1 MSIKARRK
9 HDIIKAKGIARYP
22 HVTEPYKKFE
32 PEFGVYTCDVIVDKE
47 QADAIKA
54 TLRPLYEQE
63 LQEAQQEKP
72 GKKLTQREF
81 PIEEVDGGFLVKTK
95 MEGGGRLKSTGE
107 TYHRSMPL
115 YDSKAQPIKD
125 DVQVWSGSEVV
136 VAFRPSFYNSP
147 AIGFGVTF
155 KLEAVQVLKLGEGG
169 VSAKA
174 ASSFGFTEQEEGF
187 VNGGENLEG
196 GFDAEETEEEVI
208 ANF

>member
-1 MSIKARRK
+1 MALKSRTK
-9 HDIIKAKGIARYP
+9 HQIIKAKGTARYP

>member
-1 MSIKARRK
+1 MSIKARTK
-9 HDIIKAKGIARYP
+9 HQIIKAKGTARYP
-22 HVTEPYKKFE
+22 HITEPYKKFE
-32 PEFGVYTCDVIVDKE
+32 PEFGVYTCDVIIDKE

-54 TLRPLYEQE
+54 TLKPLYEQE
-63 LQEAQQEKP
+63 LKEAQEANP
-72 GKKLTQREF
+72 GKGITQRPF
-81 PIEEVDGGFLVKTK
+81 PIEEVDGGYLVKTK
-95 MEGGGRLKSTGE
+95 MEGGGRIKVTGE
-107 TYHRSMPL
+107 TYHRSMPV
-115 YDSKAQPIKD
+115 YDSKAKPLDK

-155 KLEAVQVLKLGEGG
+155 KLEAVQVIQLGEGG

-196 GFDAEETEEEVI
+196 GFDAEEEEEVI

>member
-1 MSIKARRK
+1 MSIKARTK
-9 HDIIKAKGIARYP
+9 HQIIKAKGTARYP
-22 HVTEPYKKFE
+22 HITEPYKKFE
-32 PEFGVYTCDVIVDKE
+32 PEFGVYTCDVIIDKE

-54 TLRPLYEQE
+54 TLKPLYEQE
-63 LQEAQQEKP
+63 LKEAQEANP
-72 GKKLTQREF
+72 GKGITQRPF
-81 PIEEVDGGFLVKTK
+81 PIEEVDGGYLVKTK
-95 MEGGGRLKSTGE
+95 MEGGGRIKVTGE
-107 TYHRSMPL
+107 TYYRSMPV
-115 YDSKAQPIKD
+115 YDSKAKPLDK

-169 VSAKA
+169 VSVKA

>member
-1 MSIKARRK
+1 MSIKARTK
-9 HDIIKAKGIARYP
+9 HQIIKAKGTARYP
-22 HVTEPYKKFE
+22 HITEPYKKFE
-32 PEFGVYTCDVIVDKE
+32 PEFGVYTCDVIIDKE

-54 TLRPLYEQE
+54 TLKPLYEQE
-63 LQEAQQEKP
+63 LKEAQEANP
-72 GKKLTQREF
+72 GKGITQRPF
-81 PIEEVDGGFLVKTK
+81 PIEEVDGGYLVKTK
-95 MEGGGRLKSTGE
+95 MEGGGRIKVTGE
-107 TYHRSMPL
+107 TYYRSMPV
-115 YDSKAQPIKD
+115 YDSKAKPWDK

-169 VSAKA
+169 VSVKA

>member
-1 MSIKARRK
+1 MALKSRTK
-9 HDIIKAKGIARYP
+9 HQIIKAKGTARYP

-95 MEGGGRLKSTGE
+95 MEGGGRLKATGE

-169 VSAKA
+169 VSSIA
-174 ASSFGFTEQEEGF
+174 ASAFGFTTEEEGF

>member
-1 MSIKARRK
+1 MALKSRTK
-9 HDIIKAKGIARYP
+9 HQIINAKGTARYP
-22 HVTEPYKKFE
+22 HITEPYKKFE
-32 PEFGVYTCDVIVDKE
+32 PEFGVYTCDVIIDKE

-54 TLRPLYEQE
+54 TLKPLYEQE
-63 LQEAQQEKP
+63 LKEAQEANP
-72 GKKLTQREF
+72 GKGITQRPF
-81 PIEEVDGGFLVKTK
+81 PIEEVDGGYLVKTK
-95 MEGGGRLKSTGE
+95 MEGGGRIKVTGE
-107 TYHRSMPL
+107 TYHRSMPV
-115 YDSKAQPIKD
+115 YDSKAKPLDK

-169 VSAKA
+169 VSVKA

>member
-1 MSIKARRK
+1 MALKARKK
-9 HDIIKAKGIARYP
+9 HQIIKAKGTARYP
-22 HVTEPYKKFE
+22 HITEPYKKFE
-32 PEFGVYTCDVIVDKE
+32 PEFGVYTCDVIIDKA

-63 LQEAQQEKP
+63 LQEAQQENP
-72 GKKLTQREF
+72 AKKLVQREF

-95 MEGGGRLKSTGE
+95 MEGGGRIKATGE
-107 TYHRSMPL
+107 VYHRSMPV
-115 YDSKAQPIKD
+115 YDSKAQPLDK

-155 KLEAVQVLKLGEGG
+155 KLEAVQVIQLGEGG

-196 GFDAEETEEEVI
+196 GFDAEEEEEVI